1 MTPLMER
8 PAPARIDEGF
18 EFVRLLRRMER
29 HWDEFR
35 DPGFWMRV
43 NPHLTITDR
52 PFPAS
57 APPRPG
63 LTPPE
68 VERGLAQLDGSGF
81 ITTPPVVPETVMA
94 PMRTAIAALAA
105 QHIPTYF
112 ACVYDEFYQCFAGLD
127 PLLVPV
133 LGESYRGV
141 GHGLAAFHVP
151 PRSASR
157 DTATAAVP
165 PHRDSLGPDPRVL
178 AGERPGILNVW
189 IALTDVTTA
198 DSCIYAVPRYADA
211 AYATATRD
219 VTLAQFGLQD
229 VRALPVAAGSLIAWS
244 THLAH
249 WGSCSTPEATGPRMS
264 LALYFQRADLPAYDP
279 SVFDRGG
286 VVTFAQRMRWI
297 LQSIGG
303 DDLLAR
309 FGPDLT

>member
-1 MTPLMER
+1 MTPPMER
-8 PAPARIDEGF
+8 PAHARIDEGF
-18 EFVRLLRRMER
+18 AFVALLRQMER
-29 HWDEFR
+29 RWREFR
-35 DPGFWMRV
+35 DPGFWSRL

-52 PFPAS
+52 PFPAV
-57 APPRPG
+57 AQPRAAF
-63 LTPPE
+63 TASE
-68 VERGLAQLDGSGF
+68 VHRGLAQLDESGF
-81 ITTPPVVPETVMA
+81 ITTPPVVPEHVMA
-94 PMRTAIAALAA
+94 PMRAAIETLAA

-127 PLLVPV
+127 PLLTPL
-133 LGESYRGV
+133 LGEGYRGV

-151 PRSASR
+151 PRAASR
-157 DTATAAVP
+157 ETATAAVP
-165 PHRDSLGPDPRVL
+165 PHRDSLGPDPCVL
-178 AGERPGILNVW
+178 AGERPGIVNVW

-198 DSCIYAVPRYADA
+198 DSCIHAVPRYADA
-211 AYATATRD
+211 GYATATRD

-264 LALYFQRADLPAYDP
+264 LALYFQRADLPAYDA

-286 VVTFAQRMRWI
+286 IVTFAQRMHWI
-297 LQSIGG
+297 LDSIGG

-309 FGPDLT
+309 FGADLT